1 MKRFLKWL
9 IGLLEIIIIIYVIC
23 ITTCLLAKNKY
34 GFTQIGNMTLIT
46 INEHLQEFLPETK
59 EKDLLIVKGDKKDV
73 INVGDKIYYYSTH
86 NEEYIIKSGYVK
98 NKITDNDRSLY
109 VMADEDGSTISST
122 RTIGKYSNTY
132 GTIGGILDILESRL
146 GFLLLV
152 LLPILVIFIYQ
163 IYALIIVVKY
173 TDFEDDEKKEKKTK
187 QKKVEKKPKQVE
199 AVKQQKEEKD
209 SSQDI
214 EVL

>member
-1 MKRFLKWL
+1 MKKFLKWL
-9 IGLLEIIIIIYVIC
+9 IGLIEIIIIIYVIC

-34 GFTQIGNMTLIT
+34 GFTQLGNTTLIT

-59 EKDLLIVKGDKKDV
+59 VKDLLIVKGNPKDV
-73 INVGDKIYYYSTH
+73 INVGEKIYYYGTH
-86 NEEYIIKSGYVK
+86 NEEYVIQSGYVK
-98 NKITDNDRSLY
+98 EKITDDNTNALY
-109 VMADEDGSTISST
+109 VLNDEKQTKIPST

-132 GTIGGILDILESRL
+132 ASIGGILDILESRL

-152 LLPILVIFIYQ
+152 LLPILIIFIYQ

-173 TDFEDDEKKEKKTK
+173 TDYEDDDKKEKQKKKKTK
-187 QKKVEKKPKQVE
+187 EEVQEQPKQEVQE
-199 AVKQQKEEKD
+199 PKKD
-209 SSQDI
+209 TDI

>member
-9 IGLLEIIIIIYVIC
+9 IGLFEIIIIIYVIC

-34 GFTQIGNMTLIT
+34 GFTQLGNTTLIT

-59 EKDLLIVKGDKKDV
+59 VKDLLIVKGDPKDI
-73 INVGDKIYYYSTH
+73 INVGDKIFYYSTH

-98 NKITDNDRSLY
+98 DKITDNDRSLY
-109 VMADEDGSTISST
+109 VMDDEDGSTISST

-132 GTIGGILDILESRL
+132 NTIGGILDILESRL

-173 TDFEDDEKKEKKTK
+173 TDFEDNDKKLKKPK
-187 QKKVEKKPKQVE
+187 SKKSSKENPPKQVE
-199 AVKQQKEEKD
+199 KKEEKD
-209 SSQDI
+209 I